1 MHLLK
6 ILERSWYG
14 ATLMQWALAVSTL
27 GGVYVALSVIQRVL
41 VKRLGA
47 FASRTVTDWDDL
59 AVEIVRRTKP
69 YFLLIIAVYAA
80 ARVVT
85 PSPEVARV
93 LRVISVIVVL
103 LQAGVWGTGLIG
115 FAADHYTRRR
125 APGDV
130 GTRTTIQAVGYAGRF
145 VLWVLLAVTALQNFG
160 INVTALVTGLGIG
173 GIAIALAVQ
182 NILGDLFAALA
193 IVLDQP
199 FVIGDSVQVDTI
211 NGTIE
216 HVGLKTTRIRS
227 LSGEQVVISNADLLR
242 SRIHNYKRMELR
254 RVAFNIDLGFDT
266 SSDKVARVPGM
277 VREIVQSQPL
287 TRFDRCHLLTFADSG
302 LRLEAVYYVLHP
314 EYGTYADIQHAIN
327 LELLRRF
334 QHDRIEFG
342 FATRTLALPS
352 IGAPVSDAPETLPT

>member
-1 MHLLK
+1 VLLLK
-6 ILERSWYG
+6 ILERFWFG
-14 ATLMQWALAVSTL
+14 ATLTQWALAAVTL

-47 FASRTVTDWDDL
+47 FAARTETQWDDL

-69 YFLLIIAVYAA
+69 YFLVVIAVYAA
-80 ARVVT
+80 ARVVP
-85 PSPEVARV
+85 PSVEGARV
-93 LRVISVIVVL
+93 LRVISVIIVL
-103 LQAGVWGTGLIG
+103 LQAGVWGNALIG
-115 FAADHYTRRR
+115 FAADHYSRRR
-125 APGDV
+125 ASGDV

-145 VLWVLLAVTALQNFG
+145 VLWMLLLITALQNFG
-160 INVTALVTGLGIG
+160 INVTALVTGLGVG

-199 FVIGDSVQVDTI
+199 FVVGDSIQVDNI

-227 LSGEQVVISNADLLR
+227 LSGEQVIIANADLLK
-242 SRIHNYKRMELR
+242 SRIRNYQRMALR

-266 SSDKVARVPGM
+266 PPDKVASVPAM
-277 VREIVQSQPL
+277 VRQIVEAQPL
-287 TRFDRCHLLTFADSG
+287 TRFDRCHLLSFADSG
-302 LRLEAVYYVLHP
+302 LRLEAVYYVLDP
-314 EYGTYADIQHAIN
+314 DYTKYADAQHAIN

-334 QHDRIEFG
+334 QRDRIEFG
-342 FATRTLALPS
+342 FATRTLPLRPAEQ
-352 IGAPVSDAPETLPT
+352 AN